1 MPFVRLG
8 RKLLA
13 LTALGLS
20 FFATRTAFAEVEA
33 EEIVLEEEEPTESDD
48 PALDEGTDSAGS
60 NKFDWPRRKVVL
72 YARQG
77 VMLFAPGQRVTER
90 CTGGACPVE
99 RLDYTQA
106 MNLQPGFDVLLHM
119 PDRLRLGLGFTYSPG
134 MEVSVEQYE
143 SEDDVYT
150 IGSEVVIPFS
160 IEYVVSAGKEVAF
173 PLRFQPSLLFVFPS
187 KVQPSDT
194 CEQSVGLSNCVYR
207 QKPYPGFL
215 AGMSGGVLWNLAPIG
230 IRADAVAQYVYET
243 ATAWEAKNLGTN
255 TDESQ
260 YRSYQGFRFLLQV
273 GLEI

>member
-1 MPFVRLG
+1 MT
-8 RKLLA
+8 

-20 FFATRTAFAEVEA
+20 FFTARTVLADVEA
-33 EEIVLEEEEPTESDD
+33 EEVVLEEEDPNEVGDD
-48 PALDEGTDSAGS
+48 PALDEGTESES
-60 NKFDWPRRKVVL
+60 STKFDWPRRKVVV

-90 CTGGACPVE
+90 CSGSTCPVE

-119 PDRLRLGLGFTYSPG
+119 SDRLRLGIGFTYSPG
-134 MEVSVEQYE
+134 IEVSVERYE
-143 SEDDVYT
+143 QEDNVYT
-150 IGSEVVIPFS
+150 IGNEIVIPFS
-160 IEYVVSAGKEVAF
+160 FEYIAGAGKEVAF

-187 KVQPSDT
+187 KVLPEDT
-194 CEQSVGLSNCVYR
+194 CEQAIGLTECSYR

-215 AGMSGGVLWNLAPIG
+215 AGASGGVLWNLAPVG

-243 ATAWEAKNLGTN
+243 DTAWEARDPEAN
-255 TDESQ
+255 TEQSQ

>member
-1 MPFVRLG
+1 M
-8 RKLLA
+8 A

-20 FFATRTAFAEVEA
+20 FFTTRHVLAEVEA
-33 EEIVLEEEEPTESDD
+33 EEVVLEEEDPSEDD
-48 PALDEGTDSAGS
+48 PVLDEGTQSES
-60 NKFDWPRRKVVL
+60 SSKKFDWPRRKVVL

-90 CTGGACPVE
+90 CVGSDCPVE

-119 PDRLRLGLGFTYSPG
+119 SDRLRLGLGFTYSPG
-134 MEVSVEQYE
+134 IEVSVEQYE

-150 IGSEVVIPFS
+150 VGSELVIPFS
-160 IEYVVSAGKEVAF
+160 VEYVVSAGKEVAF

-187 KVQPSDT
+187 KVRPDDT
-194 CEQSVGLSNCVYR
+194 CEQAIGLMNCVYR

-215 AGMSGGVLWNLAPIG
+215 AGLSGGVLWNLAPVG
-230 IRADAVAQYVYET
+230 IRADAVTQYVYET
-243 ATAWEAKNLGTN
+243 AVAWEAQTVETKTLQ
-255 TDESQ
+255 SH